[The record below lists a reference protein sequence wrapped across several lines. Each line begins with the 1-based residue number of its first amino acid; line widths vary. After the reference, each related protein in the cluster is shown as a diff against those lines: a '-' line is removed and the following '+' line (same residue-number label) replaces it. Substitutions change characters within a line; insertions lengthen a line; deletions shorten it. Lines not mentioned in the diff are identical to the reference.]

1 VIPSE
6 RIIAL
11 LPRRSAWFRAARFG
25 KRHEILL
32 SGFERIHFGTG
43 GALRVHCKPDRPNHH
58 PDHAGRD
65 VLRDLGV
72 VLLGELFGLQVIRLD
87 LGADHGAVALR
98 VLRLHNG
105 DRMRVTSGAVRQDQG
120 GRKSQRKYHRASH
133 AGPQIA
139 AAHRTF
145 MFAKCST
152 RLCRAAQ
159 ERSSSDCRNMIPPQ
173 AAGVGRPKPKSAKP
187 QGNRRFC

>member
-1 VIPSE
+1 MIPSE

-43 GALRVHCKPDRPNHH
+43 GALRVHRKPDRPNND

-72 VLLGELFGLQVIRLD
+72 VLLGELFGLQVIGLD

-105 DRMRVTSGAVRQDQG
+105 DRMRVTSGAVRQTKAAEKAKG
-120 GRKSQRKYHRASH
+120 SITALRTPVPKSPLLT
-133 AGPQIA
+133 G
-139 AAHRTF
+139 
-145 MFAKCST
+145 
-152 RLCRAAQ
+152 RLCSLNVLHDFVVQHKNALLP
-159 ERSSSDCRNMIPPQ
+159 I
-173 AAGVGRPKPKSAKP
+173 AGI
-187 QGNRRFC
+187 